1 MKRLIKIVKRFCMRS
16 WRRIVSLTFVS
27 ALLLSCMSV
36 GFTSVKKVKAVA
48 VADDYAMLAEGLKI
62 IISFACSAA
71 GASNSDIVTTTS
83 AEGITDYKGAKQ
95 YVHDSFSGNANF
107 SKIFSFNPKT
117 MLKLESAMAKS
128 AIAGGRILG
137 KSLLTKIWSQYTPN
151 LPGVDGTSAKKIEI
165 ISNCLK
171 IVGGTDFN
179 NDDDNDDD
187 NDEEDDADNTSE
199 YNSDGEVVDISTGQK
214 MVLDPKVAGLAPS
227 LATFKAVYTLCK
239 YLNKDDIEKQF
250 ENDTYTHD

>member
-83 AEGITDYKGAKQ
+83 A
-95 YVHDSFSGNANF
+95 V
-107 SKIFSFNPKT
+107 
-117 MLKLESAMAKS
+117 
-128 AIAGGRILG
+128 
-137 KSLLTKIWSQYTPN
+137 
-151 LPGVDGTSAKKIEI
+151 
-165 ISNCLK
+165 
-171 IVGGTDFN
+171 
-179 NDDDNDDD
+179 
-187 NDEEDDADNTSE
+187 
-199 YNSDGEVVDISTGQK
+199 
-214 MVLDPKVAGLAPS
+214 
-227 LATFKAVYTLCK
+227 
-239 YLNKDDIEKQF
+239 
-250 ENDTYTHD
+250 

>member
-165 ISNCLK
+165 I
-171 IVGGTDFN
+171 
-179 NDDDNDDD
+179 
-187 NDEEDDADNTSE
+187 
-199 YNSDGEVVDISTGQK
+199 
-214 MVLDPKVAGLAPS
+214 
-227 LATFKAVYTLCK
+227 
-239 YLNKDDIEKQF
+239 
-250 ENDTYTHD
+250 